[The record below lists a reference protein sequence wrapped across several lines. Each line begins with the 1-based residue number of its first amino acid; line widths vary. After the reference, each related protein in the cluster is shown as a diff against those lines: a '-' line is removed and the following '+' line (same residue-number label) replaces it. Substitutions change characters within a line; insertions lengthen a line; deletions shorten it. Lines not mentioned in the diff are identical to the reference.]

1 MITVFVTFYQ
11 DSLFKDESK
20 TDFLI
25 KIIKQIYDLN
35 HEKKGAPNI
44 LLFFLRYRL
53 KSQISPL
60 F

>member
-11 DSLFKDESK
+11 DSLFKEESK
-20 TDFLI
+20 TIFLL
-25 KIIKQIYDLN
+25 KIVKQINDLN
-35 HEKKGAPNI
+35 HEKKGTPNI
-44 LLFFLRYRL
+44 LLIFLRYRL